1 MKQQPPHR
9 ATFRFYEE
17 LNDFFAPG
25 KRKATVTVCFTGNPS
40 VKNVIESVGIPHT
53 EVDLILVNSKSV
65 GFCYH
70 LRDGDR
76 VSVYPV
82 FESLDISSVT
92 HIRGKPLRKPA
103 FILDV
108 HLGKLARYLRMLG
121 LDTLYRND
129 YEDNDIVR
137 IARMQ
142 NRIILTRD
150 VGLLKK
156 KEVTHGFWIREQN
169 PKKQVSEVL
178 DRLDLYTHVSPFQRC
193 IACNGLIEKVE
204 MEEISDRL
212 DSKTKKYYKEFY
224 RCTSCK
230 KIYWKGSH
238 YERMSKLVADFQKS
252 PHP

>member
-9 ATFRFYEE
+9 AIFRFYEE
-17 LNDFFAPG
+17 LNDFFARG
-25 KRKATVTVCFTGNPS
+25 KRKATVTVYFSGNPS

-53 EVDLILVNSKSV
+53 EVDLILVNSESV
-65 GFCYH
+65 GFSYH

-92 HIRGKPLRKPA
+92 NIRGTPLRRPA

-129 YEDNDIVR
+129 YDDNDIVR

-156 KEVTHGFWIREQN
+156 KEVTHGFWIREQD

-178 DRLDLYTHVSPFQRC
+178 DRLDLYAHVTPFRRC
-193 IACNGLIEKVE
+193 IACNGLIEKVKIE
-204 MEEISDRL
+204 DISDRL
-212 DSKTKKYYKEFY
+212 DSKTKKYFKEFH

-230 KIYWKGSH
+230 KLYWKGSH
-238 YERMSKLVADFQKS
+238 YEKMIKLVEDFQKS
-252 PHP
+252 PHS